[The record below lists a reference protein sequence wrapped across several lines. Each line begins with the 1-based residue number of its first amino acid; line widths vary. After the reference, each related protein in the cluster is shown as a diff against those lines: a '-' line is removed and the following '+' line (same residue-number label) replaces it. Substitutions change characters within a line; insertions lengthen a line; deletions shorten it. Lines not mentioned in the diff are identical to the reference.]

1 VHHNGFCHSKLHQH
15 ELNILRFYPFTRGF
29 PGGGR
34 DRDIWYEKQ
43 KQENR
48 NDTKV
53 EKGMRDVE
61 GLAETEIDFGKE
73 FFSYL

>member
-1 VHHNGFCHSKLHQH
+1 MDFATAATPPARAEYSP
-15 ELNILRFYPFTRGF
+15 ILPFQWVGF
-29 PGGGR
+29 PGGRG

-48 NDTKV
+48 NDSKV
-53 EKGMRDVE
+53 AKGMRDVE